1 MFSNMAP
8 FSLRASLYSF
18 ILTVT
23 VIWIHA
29 VDPGFAAGL
38 ADQTGDV
45 FTAVERLLGS
55 GLGQLAVPGFFCLSG
70 YLFFRNMPEDIRT
83 ISADNG
89 KNLLLFFGNKL
100 RKRVSSL
107 LVPYLIWNG
116 IYYLIYMAAGRA
128 SFGMTEAVRSV
139 LFYRYNPVFWYLYE
153 LVLITIITPLI
164 YMLISDRRL
173 ALPVLSAIFAAA
185 CCYDKLLFHYV
196 NEDALFYYMTGSFL
210 ALHFKN
216 CENNKDKI
224 KRMGAVCFF
233 IFVICEEC
241 IGNSNYFIAI
251 AATVGGRISGLLAL
265 FAIVNVAVP
274 VNVKLP
280 EFMGYNF
287 TVYALHYLEIR
298 AVRVIAD
305 GILHAAS
312 GMSLSESP
320 VLSACLYILMPF
332 ICIMITVPIGE
343 LMKRLSPKLY
353 MLMTG
358 GRN

>member
-55 GLGQLAVPGFFCLSG
+55 GLGQLAVPGFFCMSG
-70 YLFFRNMPEDIRT
+70 YLFFRNMPEELRT

-89 KNLLLFFGNKL
+89 KFLLLFFGNKL

-116 IYYLIYMAAGRA
+116 IYYLIYIAAGRA
-128 SFGMTEAVRSV
+128 SFGMTEAVRSI

-153 LVLITIITPLI
+153 LVMIT
-164 YMLISDRRL
+164 
-173 ALPVLSAIFAAA
+173 
-185 CCYDKLLFHYV
+185 
-196 NEDALFYYMTGSFL
+196 
-210 ALHFKN
+210 
-216 CENNKDKI
+216 I

-241 IGNSNYFIAI
+241 IANSNYFIAI
-251 AATVGGRISGLLAL
+251 AATVGGRITGLLAL

-274 VNVKLP
+274 VNVRLP
-280 EFMGYNF
+280 GFTGYNF
-287 TVYALHYLEIR
+287 MVYALHYLEIR

>member
-29 VDPGFAAGL
+29 VDPGFAAGS

-70 YLFFRNMPEDIRT
+70 YLFFRNMPEDIR
-83 ISADNG
+83 AAYDVRR
-89 KNLLLFFGNKL
+89 LLQFFKNKL

-107 LVPYLIWNG
+107 LIPYLVWNG
-116 IYYLIYMAAGRA
+116 IYYLIYIAAGRA
-128 SFGMTEAVRSV
+128 SFGLTEAVRSV
-139 LFYRYNPVFWYLYE
+139 LFYRYNPVFWYLFE

-164 YMLISDRRL
+164 YMFIRDRHL
-173 ALPVLSAIFAAA
+173 ALSVLCVVFAAA
-185 CCYDKLLFHYV
+185 CCYDRLPFHYV

-216 CENNKDKI
+216 CEDNREKI
-224 KRMGAVCFF
+224 KRMGALCFF
-233 IFVICEEC
+233 IFIICEEC
-241 IGNSNYFIAI
+241 IANGNYHIAI
-251 AATVGGRISGLLAL
+251 AATVGGRVTGLLAL
-265 FAIVNVAVP
+265 FAIVNVALP
-274 VNVKLP
+274 VNVVLP
-280 EFMGYNF
+280 RFTGYNF
-287 TVYALHYLEIR
+287 LVYALHYLEIR
-298 AVRVIAD
+298 AVRAIAD
-305 GILHAAS
+305 GILYAAS
-312 GMSLSESP
+312 GMSLSESS
-320 VLSACLYILMPF
+320 VLIACLYILMPF
-332 ICIMITVPIGE
+332 ICIIITVPVGE
-343 LMKRLSPKLY
+343 MMKRLSLKLY

>member
-83 ISADNG
+83 TNDDRS
-89 KNLLLFFGNKL
+89 LLQFFKNKL
-100 RKRVSSL
+100 MKRVSSL
-107 LVPYLIWNG
+107 LIPYLVWNG
-116 IYYLIYMAAGRA
+116 IYYLIYIAAGRA
-128 SFGMTEAVRSV
+128 SFGLTEAVRSI

-164 YMLISDRRL
+164 YVLIGNERAAVP
-173 ALPVLSAIFAAA
+173 ALCVVFAAA
-185 CCYDKLLFHYV
+185 CCYDRLPFHYV
-196 NEDALFYYMTGSFL
+196 NEDACVYYMTGSFL
-210 ALHFKN
+210 ALHFKD
-216 CENNKDKI
+216 CEDNREKI

-241 IGNSNYFIAI
+241 ITNGNYRIAI
-251 AATVGGRISGLLAL
+251 AATVGGRVTGLLAL
-265 FAIVNVAVP
+265 FAIVNVALP
-274 VNVKLP
+274 GNVMLP
-280 EFMGYNF
+280 RFTGYNF
-287 TVYALHYLEIR
+287 LVYALHYLEIR
-298 AVRVIAD
+298 AVRAIAD
-305 GILHAAS
+305 GILHAVS
-312 GMSLSESP
+312 GMSLSESS

-332 ICIMITVPIGE
+332 ICIIITVPVGE
-343 LMKRLSPKLY
+343 VMKRLSPKLY

>member
-70 YLFFRNMPEDIRT
+70 YLFFRNMPEDIRMAYDG
-83 ISADNG
+83 SS
-89 KNLLLFFGNKL
+89 LLQFFKNKL

-107 LVPYLIWNG
+107 LIPYLVWNC
-116 IYYLIYMAAGRA
+116 IYYLIYIAAGRA
-128 SFGMTEAVRSV
+128 SFGLTEAVRSV
-139 LFYRYNPVFWYLYE
+139 LFYRYNPVFWYLFE

-164 YMLISDRRL
+164 YVLIRNKRL
-173 ALPVLSAIFAAA
+173 AVPALCVVFAAA
-185 CCYDKLLFHYV
+185 CCYDRLPFHYV
-196 NEDALFYYMTGSFL
+196 NEDALFYYMTGCFL
-210 ALHFKN
+210 ALHFKDREDN
-216 CENNKDKI
+216 REKI
-224 KRMGAVCFF
+224 KRMGALCFF
-233 IFVICEEC
+233 IFIICEEC
-241 IGNSNYFIAI
+241 IANGNYRIAI
-251 AATVGGRISGLLAL
+251 VATVGGRVTGLLAL
-265 FAIVNVAVP
+265 FAIVNVALP
-274 VNVKLP
+274 VNVVLP
-280 EFMGYNF
+280 KFTGYNF
-287 TVYALHYLEIR
+287 LVYALHYLEIR
-298 AVRVIAD
+298 AVRAIAD
-305 GILHAAS
+305 GILHAVS
-312 GMSLSESP
+312 GMSLSESS

-332 ICIMITVPIGE
+332 ICIIITVPVGE
-343 LMKRLSPKLY
+343 VMKRLSPKLY